1 MHFVEPHVYLI
12 AKSALQPD
20 EAQRWLDDLGAQDFR
35 LPEGTEAEQLATLA
49 GKRCYMS
56 FQPGL
61 NPNVTRVR
69 QDVAAFIGNILESRH
84 GSVLEHVSYTFAIEN
99 VSRVFTAEMNR
110 HRAGWAVS
118 EGSLRY
124 IRFTDIPVWMPFSMR
139 DKEGDPETVR
149 EAKRRSRDIFE
160 RAFRQMEEN
169 YRELESIWQLD
180 QMKAFEQKKKI
191 TSAMRRIIGMGVAT
205 GGVWT
210 GNLRALRHV
219 LALRIDASAEEEIA
233 YVFTLIL
240 KKMLE
245 QEPNFFADFHQTE
258 DGFWKPEHWKI

>member
-12 AKSALQPD
+12 AKSELQPE
-20 EAQRWLDDLGAQDFR
+20 EARRWLADLGARDFE
-35 LPEGTEAEQLATLA
+35 LPEGTEAEQIAMLA

-69 QDVAAFIGNILESRH
+69 QEMAAFIGNILSSRH
-84 GSVLEHVSYTFAIEN
+84 GSVLEHVSFTFAIEN

-124 IRFTDIPVWMPFSMR
+124 IRFRDIPVWLPLSMR
-139 DKEGDPETVR
+139 DAQGDAPDVL
-149 EAKRRSRDIFE
+149 EAKRRSREVFE
-160 RAFRQMEEN
+160 RAFLQMEEN
-169 YRELESIWQLD
+169 YRELEDIWQMDRL
-180 QMKAFEQKKKI
+180 QAFEQKKKI
-191 TSAMRRIIGMGVAT
+191 TSALRRIIGMGVAT

-210 GNLRALRHV
+210 GNLRAIRHV
-219 LALRIDASAEEEIA
+219 LALRVDAAAEEEIA
-233 YVFTLIL
+233 YVFTLVL
-240 KKMLE
+240 KCMLD
-245 QEPNFFADFHQTE
+245 QEPNFFSDFRRTA